1 MLYNWEKLT
10 KFMQTPEVWEYYQIL
25 SCHKLSLYIK
35 RTFDFLISTIM
46 LVLLVPLF
54 LYLAIQIRLD
64 SPGPIFYRQKRVTQY
79 GKIFQIYKFRTM
91 VQDAEKIGKSVTIKE
106 DTRITNLGK
115 RLRKYRLDELPQLI
129 NIWKGEMSFVGTRP
143 EVIQYVKNYTK
154 EMYATLLLPAGVTSK
169 ASIQYKDES
178 TLLLKEDDADKIY
191 IQQILP
197 IKMKYNLEE
206 IRQFSLL
213 RELDTM
219 IKTIFI
225 ILN

>member
-1 MLYNWEKLT
+1 
-10 KFMQTPEVWEYYQIL
+10 
-25 SCHKLSLYIK
+25 
-35 RTFDFLISTIM
+35 M